1 MVVCPMCA
9 EIMGGKASE
18 LAPGIKMIEDRKQIF
33 DHLHASTVVFT
44 Y

>member
-9 EIMGGKASE
+9 EIMGVKASE

-33 DHLHASTVVFT
+33 DHLHANTVVFT